1 MNGAPVPLVYV
12 SSGQINFQMPLAS
25 PGAASVGVVRDNID
39 SGTFGVQIAAT
50 APGIFMLPENQGAI
64 LNQDYSVNDPG
75 VPARRGSYVMIYA
88 TGSGAVTPQVA
99 AGQAAPLNGP
109 LSTTPQTPVVTI
121 GGISAQVTFSGLAP
135 GYAGLWQINA
145 QVPANAPTGDD
156 IPVEIVFGTTSNSVT
171 MAISQ

>member
-1 MNGAPVPLVYV
+1 
-12 SSGQINFQMPLAS
+12 
-25 PGAASVGVVRDNID
+25 
-39 SGTFGVQIAAT
+39 
-50 APGIFMLPENQGAI
+50 
-64 LNQDYSVNDPG
+64 
-75 VPARRGSYVMIYA
+75 
-88 TGSGAVTPQVA
+88 
-99 AGQAAPLNGP
+99 
-109 LSTTPQTPVVTI
+109 VVTI